1 MGGGGGGICIRVYT
15 GVGGMKVC
23 VIAKLSVSL
32 GWGGGG
38 GICIRVYIGVGG
50 VKVCVIAKLAWS
62 ESEQE
67 FLYNIF

>member
-1 MGGGGGGICIRVYT
+1 
-15 GVGGMKVC
+15 MKVR

-32 GWGGGG
+32 GGGGG
-38 GICIRVYIGVGG
+38 GICIRVYIGMGG
-50 VKVCVIAKLAWS
+50 MKVCVIAKLAWS